1 MRRILLSVTAV
12 CFVAGF
18 IATPV
23 ASAQQSVNFWVGG
36 FAPIGIDSRDRNDVL
51 VGDRNVFVYDFN
63 HLTGATVGGEWIVAL
78 GDHFEAGAGLGY
90 YQKSTTAIDRDFV
103 DPNGFNIAANLKLRT
118 VPFSATF
125 RAIAFGHDAP
135 VQPYIGAGVGI
146 YGWKYSETGDFVLAN
161 GVISRGEV
169 NTASGTAVG
178 PIVLGGVRFPI
189 GPTAPG
195 FEIRWQKAKGE
206 LPGNGTGDPFLGC
219 TSSPQPCRPVIDLG
233 GFNYLFTF
241 NVRF

>member
-23 ASAQQSVNFWVGG
+23 ASAQQSVNLWVGG
-36 FAPIGIDSRDRNDVL
+36 FAPIGIDSRDINDVL
-51 VGDRNVFVYDFN
+51 VQDRQVFLYDFG
-63 HLTGATVGGEWIVAL
+63 HFTGPTFGGEWLVAL

-90 YQKSTTAIDRDFV
+90 YQRSTTAIDRDFV
-103 DPNGFNIAANLKLRT
+103 DPNGLNIAANFKLRI

-135 VQPYIGAGVGI
+135 IQPYIGAGVGV
-146 YGWKYSETGDFVLAN
+146 YGWRYSESGDFVLAN
-161 GVISRGEV
+161 GAISRGEV
-169 NTASGTAVG
+169 NTASGSAVG

-189 GPTAPG
+189 GAVAPG
-195 FEIRWQKAKGE
+195 FEVRWQHAKGD
-206 LPGNGTGDPFLGC
+206 LPGNGTGNPFLG
-219 TSSPQPCRPVIDLG
+219 TVIDLG